1 MLVNEDKINKDI
13 NNKIQLVKKVL
24 DDVYEIL
31 KLFGPLMTRMFELEE
46 AKKYKSDGT
55 FEKAAFLFGEISQ
68 HCKEIEGI
76 SIPSNSFLE
85 NLGN

>member
-1 MLVNEDKINKDI
+1 MLTNNEINKDI
-13 NNKIQLVKKVL
+13 NKKIQLVKKVL

-31 KLFGPLMTRMFELEE
+31 KLFGPLMTQMLELEE
-46 AKKYKSDGT
+46 AKKYKKDGT